1 MNPVN
6 YIQII
11 LRELKQA
18 WIERLLRYRIQYY
31 NPTLYTHH
39 SVIWNYGF
47 NWLDS
52 LEIGKDVYVMPGAEI
67 IVFKKTKNSQKE
79 GKLILKDHSVIG
91 TGVNI
96 RAAGGVIE
104 LGEYSG
110 IGEHSVVVAANHST
124 DKDHLH
130 IRSPWDE
137 NRTDVIIGRNVWIG
151 ANSCLLAGS
160 RVGDNSIVGAGSVVT
175 GEIPANE
182 IWAGVPARKIK
193 DL

>member
-1 MNPVN
+1 
-6 YIQII
+6 
-11 LRELKQA
+11 
-18 WIERLLRYRIQYY
+18 
-31 NPTLYTHH
+31 
-39 SVIWNYGF
+39 
-47 NWLDS
+47 
-52 LEIGKDVYVMPGAEI
+52 
-67 IVFKKTKNSQKE
+67 
-79 GKLILKDHSVIG
+79 LILKDHSVIG
-91 TGVNI
+91 SGVNI

>member
-6 YIQII
+6 YILII

-18 WIERLLRYRIQYY
+18 WIERLLRYRIQYN

-52 LEIGKDVYVMPGAEI
+52 LEIGKGVHVMPGAEI
-67 IVFKKTKNSQKE
+67 IVFKKTRHSKKE
-79 GKLILKDHSVIG
+79 GKLILKDHAVIA

-104 LGEYSG
+104 VGEYSG
-110 IGEHSVVVAANHST
+110 VGEHCILVAANHST

-130 IRSPWDE
+130 IGSPWDE
-137 NRTDVIIGRNVWIG
+137 DRTDVILGRNVWIG

-160 RVGDNSIVGAGSVVT
+160 RVGDNAIVGAGSVVT

>member
-6 YIQII
+6 YILII

-18 WIERLLRYRIQYY
+18 WIERLLRYRIQYN

-47 NWLDS
+47 SWLDS
-52 LEIGKDVYVMPGAEI
+52 LEIGKGVHVMPGAEI
-67 IVFKKTKNSQKE
+67 IVFKKTRHSKKE
-79 GKLILKDHSVIG
+79 GKLILKDHTVIT

-104 LGEYSG
+104 VGEYSA
-110 IGEHSVVVAANHST
+110 IGEHCILVAANHST

-130 IRSPWDE
+130 VGSPWDE
-137 NRTDVIIGRNVWIG
+137 DRTDVIIGRNVWIG

>member
-6 YIQII
+6 YILII

-137 NRTDVIIGRNVWIG
+137 DRTDVIIGRNVWIG